1 MRYLG
6 ALFMAAALLGAASAA
21 YAGDRWIHIQV
32 EDRSETDS
40 HVDLQVPLA
49 LLTALMPAVES
60 HVRSTGGVHL
70 SGTSFDGVDLK
81 TLWDGVKRAEDG
93 ELITVKDTDDA
104 VRVSKKAGLVH
115 VDVDE
120 KGASGSK
127 VRLRLPV
134 PLVEAIVGGGAVDG
148 DALVKALSSVPDGD
162 LVTVDDEDSHV
173 RIWLDG
179 APAKPG
185 RTE

>member
-1 MRYLG
+1 M
-6 ALFMAAALLGAASAA
+6 
-21 YAGDRWIHIQV
+21 
-32 EDRSETDS
+32 
-40 HVDLQVPLA
+40 
-49 LLTALMPAVES
+49 
-60 HVRSTGGVHL
+60 
-70 SGTSFDGVDLK
+70 
-81 TLWDGVKRAEDG
+81 
-93 ELITVKDTDDA
+93 
-104 VRVSKKAGLVH
+104 RVSKKAGLVH